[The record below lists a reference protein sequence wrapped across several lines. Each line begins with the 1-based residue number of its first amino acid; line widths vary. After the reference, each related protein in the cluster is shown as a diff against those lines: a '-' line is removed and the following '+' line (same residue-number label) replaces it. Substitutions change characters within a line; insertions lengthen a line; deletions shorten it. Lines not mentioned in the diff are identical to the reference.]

1 MAKRVGDSKAQVVS
15 PQQGQRLVG
24 SAPVEAAWTAEL
36 RVRLE
41 DVRNGEAD
49 LTEWAE
55 ARAQI
60 HGSRQ

>member
-1 MAKRVGDSKAQVVS
+1 MAKRVRDSKAQVVS

-24 SAPVEAAWTAEL
+24 SATVEAAWTAEL

-49 LTEWAE
+49 LIEWAD

-60 HGSRQ
+60 DGSHR